1 MDGSYRAWLAAT
13 AANRVR
19 GIVKFDLDL
28 DHGRGFWRRNP
39 GHGFAVI
46 EFRAGHIFDVVAHV
60 VGERQGDA
68 LDLGS

>member
-19 GIVKFDLDL
+19 GIIKFDL

-39 GHGFAVI
+39 EHGFAVI
-46 EFRAGHIFDVVAHV
+46 ELRTGRIFDVVAHV
-60 VGERQGDA
+60 VGERQGDT